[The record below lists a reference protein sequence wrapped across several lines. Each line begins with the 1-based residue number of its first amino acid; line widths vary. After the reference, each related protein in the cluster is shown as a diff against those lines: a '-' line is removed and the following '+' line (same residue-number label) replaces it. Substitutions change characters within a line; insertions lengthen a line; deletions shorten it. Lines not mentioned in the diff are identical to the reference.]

1 MSDNKHCV
9 LTEAIISV
17 RKSGHRV
24 KLTLPGVLAALGGVE
39 PVEFP
44 ALRAHQT
51 HAWHSFLVQLA
62 AMGMHQDGVTEFAR
76 SEEEWCG
83 CLRTLGKGDEAWSLV
98 VGDLSKPALFQP
110 PVPEGS
116 LAGFNPVEFPDELDM
131 LITSKNHDVKR
142 TRIASSTPELWLYAL
157 VTLQTMSGYAG
168 AKTYGIARMNG
179 GSSSRPAIGIGPG
192 LDWGS
197 KVRKDATIALQCRDE
212 LVSGF
217 QFRNDGGAALLWLE
231 PWDGTSSLS
240 LEELDPFF
248 IEICRRVRLQASL
261 SGRLLAN
268 RRGTTAK
275 RIQSDQQ
282 KGNVGDMWAPVRRKD
297 AAAMT
302 ASAEG
307 FSYKRLQEVLLGGDY
322 SAPRAMT
329 QIAEDGESP
338 VVVARVLVGGNCVT
352 EGYHERVLPMSR
364 KVAFAFRTRE
374 RMEELAELS
383 RDWVERVAS
392 IRTELLRRSL
402 CILLQGASPSIDWKD
417 KGAEPWSQ
425 RLDDAVDRIFFQRLW
440 ESLEVQ
446 GPLACATDKFTLEV
460 LDMAQTILEQA
471 IHSVPVPSARKY
483 SAIANAERYFNGM
496 KYKKY
501 GDIINKEKSNE
512 SN

>member
-1 MSDNKHCV
+1 MSDNRHCV

-17 RKSGHRV
+17 RQSGKRV
-24 KLTLPGVLAALGGVE
+24 KLTLPGALAALGGVE

-44 ALRAHQT
+44 VLRAHQT

-62 AMGMHQDGVTEFAR
+62 AMGMHQDGISEFAR
-76 SEEEWCG
+76 SEEEWRE
-83 CLRTLGKGDEAWSLV
+83 CLRRLGKGDEAWSLV

-116 LAGFNPVEFPDELDM
+116 LAGFNQVEFPDELDM

-142 TRIASSTPELWLYAL
+142 TRIASPAAEHWLYAL
-157 VTLQTMSGYAG
+157 LTMQTMSGYSG

-197 KVRKDATIALQCRDE
+197 RVRKDVGVSLQCRDE
-212 LVSGF
+212 LISSF
-217 QFRNDGGAALLWLE
+217 QFRPSDGAGLLWLE
-231 PWDGTSSLS
+231 AWDGTSPRS

-248 IEICRRVRLQASL
+248 IEICRRVRLQAL
-261 SGRLLAN
+261 PTGRLIAN
-268 RRGTTAK
+268 RRGTAAK
-275 RIQSDQQ
+275 RTDCDQQ

-307 FSYKRLQEVLLGGDY
+307 FSYKRLQEVLLGGEY
-322 SAPRAMT
+322 APPRAMKQT
-329 QIAEDGESP
+329 AEDGECP

-374 RMEELAELS
+374 RLEELAELS
-383 RDWVERVAS
+383 RDWVDRVAS

-402 CILLQGASPSIDWKD
+402 CILLQGASPNIDWKD
-417 KGAEPWSQ
+417 KGAEPWSK
-425 RLDDAVDRIFFQRLW
+425 RLDDAVDRVFFQRLW
-440 ESLEVQ
+440 ESLEEP
-446 GPLACATDKFTLEV
+446 GPLANATDRFTLEV
-460 LDMAQTILEQA
+460 LAMAQHILEQA
-471 IHSVPVPSARKY
+471 IDSVPMPSARKY
-483 SAIANAERYFNGM
+483 SAIAHAERYFNGI